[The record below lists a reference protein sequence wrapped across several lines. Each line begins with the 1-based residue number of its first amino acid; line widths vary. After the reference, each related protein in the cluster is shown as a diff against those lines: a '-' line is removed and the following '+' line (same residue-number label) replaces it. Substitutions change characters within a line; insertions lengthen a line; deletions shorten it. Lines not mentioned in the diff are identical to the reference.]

1 LKTGWKG
8 YHSVVMLK
16 SAWEIALEKHEKH
29 EELSPITDEL
39 FEHVLLLE
47 EGWNAIRPRQEQPDP
62 EPLQQA
68 A

>member
-1 LKTGWKG
+1 MKTGWKG
-8 YHSVVMLK
+8 YQDLVMLK

-29 EELSPITDEL
+29 EELSPITGEL

-47 EGWNAIRPRQEQPDP
+47 EGWNAIRPRPGQPDT
-62 EPLQQA
+62 EPLRRA

>member
-1 LKTGWKG
+1 
-8 YHSVVMLK
+8 MLK

-39 FEHVLLLE
+39 FEHVRLLE
-47 EGWNAIRPRQEQPDP
+47 EGWKAIRPRQAKPEP
-62 EPLQQA
+62 EPLPRA